1 MMNNVEMMR
10 QLRAALMDFAADTP
24 DEKAAKY
31 PMLFEPCE
39 AGKVYAADDRRQYA
53 DRLWKCRQ
61 AHTSQVG
68 WEPDAVPAL
77 WAAVD
82 VAHAGTAEDPIPA
95 VRGMEYVYGLY
106 YKDEEDGKVYRC
118 VRSGEAE
125 GGVVT
130 LQYLPH
136 ELVGQYFKEAEA

>member
-1 MMNNVEMMR
+1 MTDIVALMQ
-10 QLRAALMDFAADTP
+10 QLRAALMDFAADVP
-24 DEKAAKY
+24 DDKAAKY
-31 PMLFEPCE
+31 PMLFEPWE
-39 AGKVYAADDRRQYA
+39 AGKAYAADDRRQYA

-68 WEPDAVPAL
+68 WEPDAAPAL

-82 VAHAGTAEDPIPA
+82 VAHAGTADDPIPA
-95 VRGMEYVYGLY
+95 VRGMEYTYGLY
-106 YKDEEDGKVYRC
+106 YKDEEDGKIYRC

-136 ELVGQYFKEAEA
+136 ELVGQYFEVTAG